1 MKAGDIVFSRSNGLI
16 SRIIRKVDGNSPW
29 SHTSIILSEDGA
41 ILEAQYFTK
50 SRITPFYFDDYEI
63 IELDLTDDQRDLL
76 TKLSVDMTGRW
87 YNYRRIFVILL
98 SYIFRRKLS
107 DKWNNPNHMICSTIL
122 VYLLIQVGYFNDEK
136 EAERMLEF
144 TPHELYKYL
153 QKKNKSK

>member
-1 MKAGDIVFSRSNGLI
+1 MKAGDIIFSRSNGLI
-16 SRIIRKVDGNSPW
+16 SRIIRKIDGNSPW
-29 SHTSIILSEDGA
+29 SHVSLCLSSKS

-63 IELDLTDDQRDLL
+63 VELDLTDDQRDLL

-87 YNYRRIFVILL
+87 YNYRRIFVILF

-122 VYLLIQVGYFNDEK
+122 VYLLIQVGYFNNEK
-136 EAERMLEF
+136 EAERMLDF
-144 TPHELYKYL
+144 TPHELYRYL
-153 QKKNKSK
+153 QLKNKNK